1 MINWG
6 IIGFGRMG
14 KTFAD
19 CFKNSNESFKL
30 TAIASTSNSKISFED
45 KNLNVFKNY
54 DELILSP
61 KIDAIYVATL
71 NNTHKEIVVK
81 GLNNNKKILCE
92 KPLGMNVY
100 EVDEIYKHI
109 KEKKNIFFE
118 AIAYRSHPQLV
129 KLFEILKD
137 KKIGKIKKIEANFG
151 FKLRKINK
159 DSRLF
164 NKDLGGGSILDL
176 GCYPISFFNLFAI
189 NYSEIKIIKSSYN
202 LCETNVDING
212 EIHLKLN
219 NEIDAIGK
227 VSLSENLENI
237 CRLYCENAIITV
249 PNPWL
254 PPEKSFLEIETKQGY
269 FKEFIN
275 TNKNIYEH
283 QLYEVNSFFC
293 GKNAKNSH
301 LVNIEES
308 LEISRILD
316 KWLK

>member
-19 CFKNSNESFKL
+19 CFKDSNESFKL
-30 TAIASTSNSKISFED
+30 TAIASKSNSKISFKD

>member
-30 TAIASTSNSKISFED
+30 TAIASKSNSKISFKD

>member
-30 TAIASTSNSKISFED
+30 TAIASKSNSKISFKD
-45 KNLNVFKNY
+45 KNLNIFKNY

>member
-1 MINWG
+1 MIRWG

-19 CFKNSNESFKL
+19 CFKNSDESLKL
-30 TAIASTSNSKISFED
+30 TAIASKSNSIISYKD
-45 KNLNVFKNY
+45 KNLTISKNY
-54 DELILSP
+54 DDLISSP

-71 NNTHKEIVVK
+71 NNSHKEIVIK
-81 GLNNNKKILCE
+81 GLNNDKKILCE
-92 KPLGMNVY
+92 KPLGMNIN
-100 EVDEIYKHI
+100 EVEEIYKHI

-137 KKIGKIKKIEANFG
+137 KKIGKIKRIEANFG
-151 FKLRKINK
+151 FKVRKIKK

-176 GCYPISFFNLFAI
+176 GCYPISFFNLFATS
-189 NYSEIKIIKSSYN
+189 YSEINIIKSSYN

-219 NEIDAIGK
+219 NEIDAVGK

-237 CRLYCENAIITV
+237 CKLYCENAIITL

-254 PPEKSFLEIETKQGY
+254 PLEKSFLEIETKQGY

-275 TNKNIYEH
+275 TNKNTYEH
-283 QLYEVNSFFC
+283 QLHEVNSFFSD
-293 GKNAKNSH
+293 KSVKNSH
-301 LVNIEES
+301 LVDIEES
-308 LEISRILD
+308 LEISRILS

>member
-30 TAIASTSNSKISFED
+30 TAIASKSNSKISFKD

-137 KKIGKIKKIEANFG
+137 EKIGKIKKIEANFG

-164 NKDLGGGSILDL
+164 SKDLGGGSILDL

-283 QLYEVNSFFC
+283 QLYEVNSFLWQKCKKFAPC
-293 GKNAKNSH
+293 KY
-301 LVNIEES
+301 
-308 LEISRILD
+308 
-316 KWLK
+316 

>member
-30 TAIASTSNSKISFED
+30 TAIASKSNSKISFED

-109 KEKKNIFFE
+109 KEKKIFF
-118 AIAYRSHPQLV
+118 
-129 KLFEILKD
+129 LK
-137 KKIGKIKKIEANFG
+137 
-151 FKLRKINK
+151 
-159 DSRLF
+159 
-164 NKDLGGGSILDL
+164 
-176 GCYPISFFNLFAI
+176 P
-189 NYSEIKIIKSSYN
+189 
-202 LCETNVDING
+202 
-212 EIHLKLN
+212 
-219 NEIDAIGK
+219 
-227 VSLSENLENI
+227 
-237 CRLYCENAIITV
+237 
-249 PNPWL
+249 
-254 PPEKSFLEIETKQGY
+254 
-269 FKEFIN
+269 
-275 TNKNIYEH
+275 
-283 QLYEVNSFFC
+283 
-293 GKNAKNSH
+293 
-301 LVNIEES
+301 
-308 LEISRILD
+308 
-316 KWLK
+316 